1 MKYHQ
6 LSIDKTADVL
16 KSSPQG
22 LDEKEATRRLSE
34 HGRNEIE
41 SRKKKTIWN
50 IILAQ
55 LTDFMILVLI
65 AASIVSGVV
74 GDLTDTIV
82 ILSIVLLNTV
92 VGVIQEWKAE
102 KAIEAL
108 QTMAASKARVLR
120 SDNSMEIPA
129 AELVPG
135 DLVLLEAGNII
146 PADVRLVE
154 SHTLKVDESSLTGES
169 INIEKNTD
177 ALSQGDY
184 ALGDRVN
191 MGYKG
196 TFVTHGRGKG
206 YVVATGMK
214 TELGRI
220 AEMIQVG
227 DMKTPL
233 QKKLAQF
240 GKHLTIIILAL
251 CAIFFFVGW
260 HRGENWSTM
269 LLTAI
274 SLAVAAIPEALP
286 ALVTVALALGA
297 KRLVKSNA
305 LIRKLPA
312 VEALGPVTYICS
324 DKTGTLTLNKMT
336 VQEIFEHDISELS
349 LFNNR
354 DVLLHAIGLNN
365 DVSKGNNGDW
375 IGDSTEVA
383 LARYASEKKF
393 DRASLEK
400 KYPRIGEIPF
410 DSKRKCMTTLHRV
423 NNEVAVIVKGAVDVL
438 LEKLIPEQQ
447 ALVKEIN
454 EKENEMA
461 AKGYRMLG
469 YAARILPS
477 LPEKLDAEEIE
488 RSLVFLGFAG
498 MIDPAREEA
507 ANAVKECKTAGI
519 QPVMITGDHL
529 LTAKAIAQKLG
540 IISSQDD
547 QALAGPDFD
556 KMSDDEFNKIAEH
569 VKVYARVSPEQ
580 KLRIIKTLQSKHHL
594 VAMTGDGVNDAPALK
609 NADIGIAM
617 GINGTEVSKEA
628 ADMILLDDN
637 FATIVVAIRHGR
649 RIFDNIL
656 KFIKYIMTGN
666 SGEIWAIVLAPV
678 LGLPIPLLAIHILW
692 VNLISDGLPGLALA
706 SEPSEQNIMKRPPR
720 DPKQNVFAGGLGFH
734 ILAIGFLTGM
744 VTIGIQA
751 WSLHNGYEHWQT
763 MTFTVLCF
771 CQLGH
776 VMSIRSSYK
785 STFSIGLFSN
795 KAMVIALTIT
805 FLLQLMIIYTPF
817 FNEIFKTHP
826 LTWQELLIT
835 IAASSIVF
843 WSVELIKLIKRMRGS
858 NNDA

>member
-240 GKHLTIIILAL
+240 GKHLTIII
-251 CAIFFFVGW
+251 
-260 HRGENWSTM
+260 
-269 LLTAI
+269 
-274 SLAVAAIPEALP
+274 
-286 ALVTVALALGA
+286 
-297 KRLVKSNA
+297 
-305 LIRKLPA
+305 
-312 VEALGPVTYICS
+312 
-324 DKTGTLTLNKMT
+324 
-336 VQEIFEHDISELS
+336 
-349 LFNNR
+349 
-354 DVLLHAIGLNN
+354 
-365 DVSKGNNGDW
+365 
-375 IGDSTEVA
+375 
-383 LARYASEKKF
+383 
-393 DRASLEK
+393 
-400 KYPRIGEIPF
+400 
-410 DSKRKCMTTLHRV
+410 
-423 NNEVAVIVKGAVDVL
+423 
-438 LEKLIPEQQ
+438 
-447 ALVKEIN
+447 
-454 EKENEMA
+454 
-461 AKGYRMLG
+461 
-469 YAARILPS
+469 
-477 LPEKLDAEEIE
+477 
-488 RSLVFLGFAG
+488 
-498 MIDPAREEA
+498 
-507 ANAVKECKTAGI
+507 
-519 QPVMITGDHL
+519 
-529 LTAKAIAQKLG
+529 
-540 IISSQDD
+540 
-547 QALAGPDFD
+547 
-556 KMSDDEFNKIAEH
+556 
-569 VKVYARVSPEQ
+569 
-580 KLRIIKTLQSKHHL
+580 
-594 VAMTGDGVNDAPALK
+594 
-609 NADIGIAM
+609 
-617 GINGTEVSKEA
+617 
-628 ADMILLDDN
+628 
-637 FATIVVAIRHGR
+637 
-649 RIFDNIL
+649 
-656 KFIKYIMTGN
+656 
-666 SGEIWAIVLAPV
+666 
-678 LGLPIPLLAIHILW
+678 
-692 VNLISDGLPGLALA
+692 
-706 SEPSEQNIMKRPPR
+706 
-720 DPKQNVFAGGLGFH
+720 
-734 ILAIGFLTGM
+734 
-744 VTIGIQA
+744 
-751 WSLHNGYEHWQT
+751 
-763 MTFTVLCF
+763 
-771 CQLGH
+771 
-776 VMSIRSSYK
+776 
-785 STFSIGLFSN
+785 
-795 KAMVIALTIT
+795 
-805 FLLQLMIIYTPF
+805 
-817 FNEIFKTHP
+817 
-826 LTWQELLIT
+826 
-835 IAASSIVF
+835 
-843 WSVELIKLIKRMRGS
+843 
-858 NNDA
+858 